1 MLLQPHNLEPQV
13 ISSHPVGTP
22 PPFATPTFST
32 PALTTATDAPPA
44 KTGGSSMRGLASKSF
59 SLVRGGVEALT
70 STVAEQTLQVL
81 GAPHPAE
88 VNALP
93 PLPTSILDAPSI
105 SLCGVSKWNN
115 CTAGGVPREVCG
127 DE

>member
-1 MLLQPHNLEPQV
+1 M

-32 PALTTATDAPPA
+32 PALTLTATDDAPPA
-44 KTGGSSMRGLASKSF
+44 KTTGGSSMRGLASKSLF

-70 STVAEQTLQVL
+70 STVAEQALQVL
-81 GAPHPAE
+81 GAAPHPAE

-105 SLCGVSKWNN
+105 SLGN
-115 CTAGGVPREVCG
+115 GYDFP
-127 DE
+127 